1 MKGFEKEKKKTPSPI
16 WIKVRFYVLILL
28 ASIALIILL
37 TLLNHGE
44 NLPEILIPAGISLF
58 NAVTAYIISKHKQG
72 DRSYKKMLKNV
83 RNWTIGRFIVMILL
97 LAGMILL
104 KIVEPLP
111 FIFTFIGFYILHQVI
126 EIVIMQR
133 EIKQ

>member
-1 MKGFEKEKKKTPSPI
+1 MKGFEKEKKKAPSPI
-16 WIKVRFYVLILL
+16 WVKVRFYVLILL
-28 ASIALIILL
+28 ASAALIILL
-37 TLLNHGE
+37 ILLNHGE
-44 NLPEILIPAGISLF
+44 NLPEILIPAGISLI
-58 NAVTAYIISKHKQG
+58 NAITAYLISKREQG
-72 DRSYKKMLKNV
+72 QRSYKEMMKNV
-83 RNWTIGRFIVMILL
+83 KNWTIARFIVMALL

-104 KIVEPLP
+104 KVVDPLP